1 MNAYINGGL
10 AGESGAAARA
20 LQDLADFRRLPVCAK
35 RLGVRAHQR
44 RFGPETGVVSP
55 SEEFCLT
62 PADIKHA

>member
-1 MNAYINGGL
+1 
-10 AGESGAAARA
+10 
-20 LQDLADFRRLPVCAK
+20 
-35 RLGVRAHQR
+35 VRAHQR